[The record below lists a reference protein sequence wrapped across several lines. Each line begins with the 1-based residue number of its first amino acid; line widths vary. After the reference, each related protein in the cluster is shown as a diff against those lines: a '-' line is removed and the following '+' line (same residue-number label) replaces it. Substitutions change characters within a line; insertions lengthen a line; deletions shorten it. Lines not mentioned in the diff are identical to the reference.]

1 MTLASSA
8 SVRDELTTTPPA
20 AYLPGYEQAR
30 AHDQAAADNYL
41 KHTTIG
47 DPELDPIME
56 ELSAELSPGD
66 LHRFVAAGIE
76 QNGEVLRIA
85 PRSLRDF
92 FRNLQEPPWLY
103 YEYFGPGVRAFHANV
118 DLMLAAF
125 VTGVLVEG
133 FSTLIAKSFR
143 ITGRV
148 ATTTR
153 RLQQNNRHMME
164 IFFPAGLQR
173 NGEGWKLSTRIRFVH
188 TRIRGLLA
196 NSEDWNHEAWG
207 TPISAAHLG
216 FSISVFS
223 KRLLDYSKMLGARF
237 SREEEQSVLAIWRY
251 AGHLMG
257 IPETI
262 LYKTGAEADKTCRI
276 GYLCEPPP
284 DTDSV
289 AVANLLIQAIPT
301 VANVQDPAEHKK
313 LVGLAYRLSRALI
326 GSRLADSFDFPQD
339 RKLATLFKYRMRQRF
354 LRLMRSNQRVRADN
368 FTQLLQ
374 ISVYDDEGL
383 SYKMPDHV
391 HNSKSSPW

>member
-1 MTLASSA
+1 MTLVSSG
-8 SVRDELTTTPPA
+8 SVTTTPPA
-20 AYLPGYEQAR
+20 AYLIGYEKAR
-30 AHDQAAADNYL
+30 VYDQAAADNYL

-76 QNGEVLRIA
+76 QNDEVLRIA
-85 PRSLRDF
+85 PQSLRDF

-148 ATTTR
+148 ASTKR

-188 TRIRGLLA
+188 ARIRGLLA

-216 FSISVFS
+216 LAISVFS
-223 KRLLDYSKMLGARF
+223 KRLLEYSKILGAKF
-237 SREEEQSVLAIWRY
+237 SREEEESILAIWRY

-262 LYKTGAEADKTCRI
+262 LYQTGAEAEKTYRI
-276 GYLCEPPP
+276 GHLCEPPP
-284 DTDSV
+284 DADSV
-289 AVANLLIQAIPT
+289 AVANLLIKAIPA
-301 VANVQDPAEHKK
+301 VADVQDPAEQKK

-339 RKLATLFKYRMRQRF
+339 RKLATLFKYRMQQRF
-354 LRLMRSNQRVRADN
+354 LRLMRSSQRVRANN

-374 ISVYDDEGL
+374 ISVYDNEGL

-391 HNSKSSPW
+391 NTSKSSPW